1 MPVELLAR
9 RILFRQKSSLLKELT
24 DVFFESA
31 ANTVVVTAFS
41 QLVIFGQGEGNRA
54 LEAFY
59 DFCIF
64 IYHQRCQRYLLSLSE
79 SSRKYLVACG
89 VHF

>member
-1 MPVELLAR
+1 MPVELLTR
-9 RILFRQKSSLLKELT
+9 RILSRQKSMLKELT

-31 ANTVVVTAFS
+31 ADTVVITALS